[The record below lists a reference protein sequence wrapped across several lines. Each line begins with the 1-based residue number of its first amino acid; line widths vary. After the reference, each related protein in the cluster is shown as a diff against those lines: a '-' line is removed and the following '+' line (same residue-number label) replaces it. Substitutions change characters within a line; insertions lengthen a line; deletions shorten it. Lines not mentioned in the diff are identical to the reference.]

1 MGATK
6 LEKIL
11 ITPLS
16 RISNANGD
24 ILHAMKKGDPGFNGF
39 GEVYFSIIH
48 GGSIKAWKRHIRMT
62 LNLVVPFG
70 GVEFIFSDGH
80 GNFRMERVGQERY
93 ARLTVPPGI
102 WFGFM
107 GLNNP
112 HSILMNCADIPHE
125 PSEIERKEL
134 DEIPYKWSAK

>member
-1 MGATK
+1 LGTTK
-6 LEKIL
+6 LDKIL
-11 ITPLS
+11 ITPLA

-24 ILHAMKKGDPGFNGF
+24 ILHAMKKGDPGFHGF

-48 GGSIKAWKRHIRMT
+48 GGAIKAWKRHIRMT

-70 GVEFIFSDGH
+70 DVEFIFSDDQ
-80 GNFRMERVGQERY
+80 GNFRIENIGQKRY
-93 ARLTVPPGI
+93 VRLTVPPGI

-107 GLNNP
+107 GLNYP

-125 PSEIERKEL
+125 PREIERKQL
-134 DEIPYKWSAK
+134 DEMPYTWSAK